1 MTQITKYRLLND
13 NGSWIETLSLSEAE
27 FHGNYEIIIEEV
39 VEPKDVPLE
48 VALWKLRFI
57 LSQMQLEQ
65 SVTNAID
72 ELPEPQ
78 KTAANY
84 IWNFGTAV
92 DRYSPTVSMIKEVLN
107 INDNQVDDI
116 FIEANKV
123 TL

>member
-1 MTQITKYRLLND
+1 MTQITKYKLINVD
-13 NGSWIETLSLSEAE
+13 GSFIETLSLNEAQT
-27 FHGNYEIIIEEV
+27 HGNYEVVVEEI

-65 SVTNAID
+65 SVTDAIV

-84 IWNFGTAV
+84 IWNFGNSV
-92 DRYSPTVSMIKEVLN
+92 DRYSPTVLFIQSQLALT
-107 INDNQVDDI
+107 DLQVDGI
-116 FIEANKV
+116 FIEANKINI
-123 TL
+123 